1 MSDCLCITF
10 LLCSFTFTVGV
21 LCCFIFT
28 FSLRLAVQYWDWLH
42 KISLRLLCA
51 SSLEWQVEQ
60 VAVNCNSTCMC
71 VCAAECKLV
80 PDTASFLGSQGWLSS
95 ISVLCL
101 YSVSQCWKV
110 LVFHFPRV
118 GCLYI
123 TFPPSPYYG
132 SIYNQMLAWAT
143 KRIGPHSYHTT
154 LSAVSGIVLSLDPLF
169 APRLIEL
176 SSWSLY
182 PSIILVS
189 YSTPNPGKLM
199 MFPWQ

>member
-1 MSDCLCITF
+1 MSDCLCIIF

-60 VAVNCNSTCMC
+60 VAVNCNSTCIC

-95 ISVLCL
+95 TSVLCL
-101 YSVSQCWKV
+101 YSVYQCWKV

-143 KRIGPHSYHTT
+143 KRYRPTFLSHYTFSSFWYCSVTWSTVCTKAHWAQFLVTLPINHSSQ
-154 LSAVSGIVLSLDPLF
+154 LLNS
-169 APRLIEL
+169 
-176 SSWSLY
+176 
-182 PSIILVS
+182 
-189 YSTPNPGKLM
+189 
-199 MFPWQ
+199 